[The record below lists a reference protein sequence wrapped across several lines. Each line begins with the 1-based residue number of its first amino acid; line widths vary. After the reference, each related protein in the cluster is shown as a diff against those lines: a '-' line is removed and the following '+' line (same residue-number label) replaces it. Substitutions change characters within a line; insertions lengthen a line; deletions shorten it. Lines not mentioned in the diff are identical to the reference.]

1 MSRKTAVVAIVAIVV
16 IAVVVLGWRN
26 RRAQQLADLSG
37 YETVAARLDTLVAT
51 VNASGAVQ
59 PEDQVS
65 LTFPSGGLLAQMNVE
80 PGQRVEAGA
89 ELARLDTRQL
99 ELNVAQAEATL
110 QINETRLAQT
120 RAGPEPADIAA
131 ATAAVESAQASLD
144 RLLAGPSANDLQSAK
159 LNVDAARNQLW
170 SAQAQRDSIKGN
182 PLSTQAS
189 IDAAEAQVLVAEVNV
204 QQAILAQERLTEP
217 ASEADISLAR
227 SQLAQAEAQLQ
238 KLQQMPSE
246 EDIAVAEAQVE
257 QAKAA
262 LEQAELRLADA
273 ILTAPSS
280 ATVLAT
286 NARVGELVGA
296 AVPVVILADLEMY
309 HVETSIDETDIGR
322 VQLGQDATI
331 ALDAFPDVTLSG
343 RVTRVDPLG
352 QVTQGVVS
360 YDVQVRVISNEVPL
374 RPNMTAIVD
383 IVVDRREG
391 VLVVPNRAIRRETG
405 GRRYVEI
412 LSGDEVKQR
421 FVTTGLGNELVTEI
435 VSGVDEGE
443 NVVVSAPRENVLE
456 QFGGGFSFGGG
467 SR

>member
-204 QQAILAQERLTEP
+204 QLTEP